1 MKLTS
6 STLFVAA
13 AVLVAVAASPASAKK
28 AKAAKA
34 PDAASQVV
42 DTTKPE
48 ETSAPSEA
56 KRDPLPPI
64 NADDTAFAPSK
75 GKPERGGQ
83 GKLEI
88 VTRPSGAEVYYADEY
103 RGKSPIVI
111 DASSGR
117 DDLSIDLDGW
127 NLYKS
132 RVNVW
137 PNQTTTL
144 NIELKLPLGN
154 LKITTTPPKAQIT
167 LDGRPIGSTNG
178 AELNVGKVPAGKHAL
193 CGNGGGRSGCQQIE
207 VPREDVLK
215 IQLNLK

>member
-1 MKLTS
+1 MKIRH

-13 AVLVAVAASPASAKK
+13 TLVALSAASASAKK
-28 AKAAKA
+28 AKAPKT
-34 PDAASQVV
+34 PDNASQVV

-48 ETSAPSEA
+48 ETSAPTEQ

-64 NADDTAFAPSK
+64 NPDDTAFAPSK

-88 VTRPSGAEVYYADEY
+88 VTRPSGAEIYYADEY
-103 RGKSPIVI
+103 RGKSPLVI

-127 NLYKS
+127 NLFKS

-137 PNQTTTL
+137 SNQTTTL
-144 NIELKLPLGN
+144 NIELKLPLGT
-154 LKITTTPPKAQIT
+154 LKITTNPPKAQIT

-178 AELNVGKVPAGKHAL
+178 AELNVAKVPAGKHNL
-193 CGNGGGRSGCQQIE
+193 CANGGGRGGCQQIE

-215 IQLNLK
+215 VHLNLK

>member
-1 MKLTS
+1 MHIHRPTLLVGAALILGLF
-6 STLFVAA
+6 STPVHAKKKKTAPDVAA
-13 AVLVAVAASPASAKK
+13 PVA
-28 AKAAKA
+28 
-34 PDAASQVV
+34 
-42 DTTKPE
+42 DTTPPE
-48 ETSAPSEA
+48 ASGTPTEA

-64 NADDTAFAPSK
+64 NSDDTAFNPSK

-88 VTRPSGAEVYYADEY
+88 NTRPSGAEVYYADEY
-103 RGKSPIVI
+103 RGKSPITI

-144 NIELKLPLGN
+144 NLELKLPLGG
-154 LKITTTPPKAQIT
+154 LKVTTNPPKAAIT
-167 LDGRPIGSTNG
+167 LDGKPIGSTQG
-178 AELNVGKVPAGKHAL
+178 AELNVGKVPAGKHTL
-193 CGNGGGRSGCQQIE
+193 CGNAGGRSGCQNIE

-215 IQLNLK
+215 VQLNLK